1 MEVAVRIPM
10 TKKGQDDFSLVE
22 QAKKGCQQSFA
33 RLMERHQ
40 SAVFHLMLRMTKDRE
55 DANDLTLEAFGKA
68 FTRLGSYAPNY
79 AFSTWLYKIAVNN
92 GIDFV
97 RRKRLQLLSI
107 DNAIDAGEG
116 DQDFRE
122 TLRTDH
128 LDPEQFII
136 RKQRIELMRR
146 CMDQLTDKYRQM
158 LEMRYDLDLSY
169 EEIAA
174 ELNVPLGTV
183 KAQLFRAKE
192 LLGELL
198 LNRGCGAYMESP
210 LRRRAC

>member
-1 MEVAVRIPM
+1 M
-10 TKKGQDDFSLVE
+10 TRKAQDDFSLVE
-22 QAKKGCQQSFA
+22 LAKGGCQKSFA

-40 SAVFHLMLRMTKDRE
+40 AAVFHLMLRMTKDRE

-92 GIDFV
+92 CIDFV
-97 RRKRLQLLSI
+97 RRKRINLLSI
-107 DNAIDAGEG
+107 DNCIDPAEGE
-116 DQDFRE
+116 QDFRE
-122 TLRTDH
+122 TLRADH

-136 RKQRIELMRR
+136 RTQRIELMRR
-146 CMDQLTDKYRQM
+146 CMDQLTEKYRQM
-158 LEMRYDLDLSY
+158 LEMRYDLDMTY
-169 EEIAA
+169 EEIA
-174 ELNVPLGTV
+174 EEMRVPLGTV

-192 LLGELL
+192 LLGEILH
-198 LNRGCGAYMESP
+198 NRGCSAYLEAP